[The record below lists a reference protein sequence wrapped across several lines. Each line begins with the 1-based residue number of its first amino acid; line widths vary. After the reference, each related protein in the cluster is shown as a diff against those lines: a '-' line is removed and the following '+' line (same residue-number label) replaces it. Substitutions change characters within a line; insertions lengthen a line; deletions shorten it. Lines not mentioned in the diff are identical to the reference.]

1 MSETPEQADI
11 LLEIPDDLPKTEEI
25 KVELSD
31 EKPGTKPKKSST
43 DDALEELKAN
53 LEAEK
58 AARLDAEKRAYE
70 ASTRAS
76 VATNE
81 VRENQYHLIS
91 NALESV
97 KQNSEVLISNYRDA
111 ISEGDHDR
119 AARIQ
124 HDMIINNDRLKDL
137 ERGKTDLE
145 NQPRAQA
152 PAAYTPSDP
161 VEALASQLTPRSA
174 EWIRRNPQYATN
186 PKLYQKMIAAHQ
198 LVVSDDYT
206 PDTDDYF
213 DRVESILGV
222 SASSDYSN
230 PSQTAA
236 KATQKRSSPP
246 AAPVSRSGTG
256 TGSRPNVV
264 RLSAAEREIAQF
276 SGMTDEE
283 YARMKLKVQRESH

>member
-1 MSETPEQADI
+1 MSETPEQTDI

-76 VATNE
+76 VAANE
-81 VRENQYHLIS
+81 VRENQYHLIN

-111 ISEGDHDR
+111 MLVGDHDR